1 MLSTIHGCAA
11 VLYYKIGTIQ
21 CFIFF
26 FVLYYR
32 KCKCNTL
39 KSIIN
44 LNNYNSIR
52 YRKYSIPFQM
62 KLMSTPT
69 NARPPPIWL
78 LFFTFQLFSI
88 NLHIFIFASWF
99 SSWFWFLVAAYVKEK
114 GLTVQNQKLMNMCL
128 MMMQMLTLN
137 TRMVIIQ

>member
-1 MLSTIHGCAA
+1 ME
-11 VLYYKIGTIQ
+11 VLLYLLQNREHSK

-69 NARPPPIWL
+69 HARPPP
-78 LFFTFQLFSI
+78 
-88 NLHIFIFASWF
+88 HIFIFASWF